1 MKRKFRLL
9 IVSLTMF
16 ILSFLFIV
24 ILFLYDY
31 NNSIR
36 LADVATSFLVSTI
49 PLTVISVYEYIG
61 YKKRQT
67 KNYALKILINVNS
80 IITDKFSLFYDV
92 FCLYDAQFEY
102 LGIKDI
108 NNDEELDKYEHII
121 REQLENKDFRKLLD
135 ALAKDI
141 ILLSEKDV
149 YQILTYDNE
158 IFDNANRIKNKL
170 SKKEKA
176 ILDMYEYLF
185 EMSQE
190 LNKIAHRIKV
200 TRTKNDKYILAKYLI
215 WVFRQYFDAKI
226 IDASKGAVEIEV
238 KWKKKFIDFDSNFFS
253 NDDEN
258 YNKTLMIIDD
268 DIRFY
273 NR

>member
-9 IVSLTMF
+9 IVSLAMF
-16 ILSFLFIV
+16 FLAFIFIIILFI
-24 ILFLYDY
+24 YDT
-31 NNSIR
+31 NNDIK
-36 LADVATSFLVSTI
+36 LIDIATSFLVSTI
-49 PLTVISVYEYIG
+49 PLTVISIYEYIG
-61 YKKRQT
+61 YKKRRT

-108 NNDEELDKYEHII
+108 NNDEEVNKYEHII

-158 IFDNANRIKNKL
+158 IFDNENRIKNKL

-200 TRTKNDKYILAKYLI
+200 TRTKNDKYLLAKYLI

-226 IDASKGAVEIEV
+226 IDEAKGAVEIEV
-238 KWKKKFIDFDSNFFS
+238 KWKKKFEDFDKYFFS
-253 NDDEN
+253 DDEKN

-273 NR
+273 DR